1 MTYLILLNNTINS
14 TDELFKTPTW
24 YAFITLS
31 VTLIAIGMNFLA
43 HRQRI
48 KADILAKA
56 RIQWL
61 EKART
66 CTTDYIT
73 AYYSLINELMS
84 PDVIYKDDEDIIR
97 LTHYNNLKKKTEN
110 FDKQETLLKLIY
122 NVNDKYGNCNIDHL
136 KLIKSIETIQR
147 RVAQFTMIYKNIAI
161 DCISEGQP
169 IPKMDTSLLDDCIEE
184 FINESSVYY
193 KQVWEEAKKLR

>member
-14 TDELFKTPTW
+14 TDESFKTPAW
-24 YAFITLS
+24 FAIVTLS
-31 VTLIAIGMNFLA
+31 LTLIAIGVNFLA

-48 KADILAKA
+48 KAEILAKA
-56 RIQWL
+56 RIEWL
-61 EKART
+61 DKARFH
-66 CTTDYIT
+66 TTDYIT

-84 PDVIYKDDEDIIR
+84 PEVIYKDDEGINR

-122 NVNDKYGNCNIDHL
+122 NVNDKYGNRNIDHM
-136 KLIKSIETIQR
+136 KLIDSIDIINR
-147 RVAQFTMIYKNIAI
+147 RVKQFSMINKNIAI
-161 DCISEGQP
+161 DCISKGQS
-169 IPKMDTSLLDDCIEE
+169 IPKMDTSLLDVCIEK
-184 FINESSVYY
+184 FITESSIYH

>member
-48 KADILAKA
+48 KAEILAKA
-56 RIQWL
+56 RIEWL
-61 EKART
+61 DKARFH
-66 CTTDYIT
+66 TTDYIT
-73 AYYSLINELMS
+73 AFYSLINELMS
-84 PDVIYKDDEDIIR
+84 PNVNHLDGIDINK
-97 LTHYNNLKKKTEN
+97 LTHYNNLKKKTEDFN
-110 FDKQETLLKLIY
+110 RHETLLKLIY
-122 NVNDKYGNCNIDHL
+122 NVNDKYGNCNIDHM

-193 KQVWEEAKKLR
+193 KQVWEEAKKLT